1 MLRLILSGN
10 FKPILK
16 MKKLVLVAGIVLSTL
31 TAQAQEKKSEGLQG
45 AWFVTSQFGY
55 QQTKTGDNTATN
67 LSVIPIVGTFVTPS
81 VAVGAGVG
89 IMNIK
94 SETGSATNANTNL
107 VVIEPL
113 VRKYWNIAGSFYF
126 FGQLAAPVIT
136 GKEKEADTKVSQF
149 GLSAA
154 GGIDF
159 FVTKNFSVEFSYDL
173 ANFTSTTIDPATGDK
188 TTINNFSLA
197 HMASPDPVYVDALGG
212 SMPNLTT
219 PLAFGF
225 KFVF

>member
-1 MLRLILSGN
+1 
-10 FKPILK
+10 
-16 MKKLVLVAGIVLSTL
+16 MKKLVLAAAIAFVSL
-31 TAQAQEKKSEGLQG
+31 TAQAQEKSKGLEGK
-45 AWFVTSQFGY
+45 WFVTSQFGY
-55 QQTKTGDNTATN
+55 QETKTVDDKATN
-67 LSVIPIVGTFVTPS
+67 LSVIPIVGNFITPS

-94 SETGSATNANTNL
+94 SETGSVTNANTNL
-107 VVIEPL
+107 IVIEPL
-113 VRKYWNIAGSFYF
+113 VRKYWNVAGNFYF
-126 FGQLAAPVIT
+126 FGQIATPIIT

-149 GLSAA
+149 GVAVS

-173 ANFTSTTIDPATGDK
+173 ANFTSTTIKPDGGDK
-188 TTINNFSLA
+188 TTVNNFSLA
-197 HMASPDPVYVDALGG
+197 HVATADPVYVNALGG

-219 PLAFGF
+219 PLSFGF

>member
-1 MLRLILSGN
+1 
-10 FKPILK
+10 
-16 MKKLVLVAGIVLSTL
+16 MKKLLLAAGIVLTAL
-31 TAQAQEKKSEGLQG
+31 TAQAQEKKGEGLEG
-45 AWFVTSQFGY
+45 KWFVTSQFGY
-55 QQTKTGDNTATN
+55 QQTKSGDDKATN
-67 LSVIPIVGTFVTPS
+67 LSIIPIVGTFVTPS

-94 SETGSATNANTNL
+94 SETGSVTNASTNL
-107 VVIEPL
+107 VVVEPL
-113 VRKYWNIAGSFYF
+113 IRKYWNIAGNFYF
-126 FGQLAAPVIT
+126 FGQLAVPVIT
-136 GKEKEADTKVSQF
+136 GKEKEADTKITQF
-149 GLSAA
+149 GLAA
-154 GGIDF
+154 SGGIDF

-197 HMASPDPVYVDALGG
+197 HMASADPVYVDALGG
-212 SMPNLTT
+212 SMPNLTS